1 MKLKKSMVVTA
12 YLLPVALLA
21 LASTLTAVT
30 VDAAANLASA
40 QYKLPTFTAVST
52 LWLLILAGCLAI
64 VASSPRVSR
73 VIIFVIGLLAAFELF
88 SIISKILSFPT
99 WLSDSIFSSGDEA
112 QLQMLPWLIASLGLV
127 LTLVISILALR
138 SSKTWQSTRKY
149 DRAQAPSAN
158 PWAAIDHGVDPTM
171 D

>member
-12 YLLPVALLA
+12 YLLPVALMA

-30 VDAAANLASA
+30 VDAAASLASA

-88 SIISKILSFPT
+88 S
-99 WLSDSIFSSGDEA
+99 
-112 QLQMLPWLIASLGLV
+112 
-127 LTLVISILALR
+127 
-138 SSKTWQSTRKY
+138 
-149 DRAQAPSAN
+149 
-158 PWAAIDHGVDPTM
+158 
-171 D
+171 